1 MPEMRRGQADTGEC
15 RSGRL
20 LTMATATLVFRPEDL
35 EDPRAPGQPPVQP
48 LAVGVAAGDGAAG
61 IEEETG
67 DELLNGGHVS
77 FASSEE
83 ILQFFNSLKWVQ
95 GGHID

>member
-1 MPEMRRGQADTGEC
+1 MRCGQADARQC

-35 EDPRAPGQPPVQP
+35 EDARAPGQPLMQP
-48 LAVGVAAGDGAAG
+48 FLAVGVATGDGAAG

-67 DELLNGGHVS
+67 DELLNGDHVS
-77 FASSEE
+77 FTSSEE
-83 ILQFFNSLKWVQ
+83 ILQFFKSLKWVQ